1 MDCAIDWTDHKT
13 AFVSVDDMAWINKL
27 KKLKS
32 EHPDEVDILFTPEEN
47 DGMLV
52 ARVPKR
58 WIKIVPPRRMSE
70 EQRQACVE
78 RLAKMRGEKS
88 DA

>member
-13 AFVSVDDMAWINKL
+13 AFVSVDDMSWINKL
-27 KKLKS
+27 EKLKS

-52 ARVPKR
+52 ARLPKR
-58 WIKIVPPRRMSE
+58 WIKIMPPRRMSE